1 MNRSPE
7 AQEIAKHL
15 LTHVLVRPERRM
27 GAELINA
34 AKNLARLGAINAA
47 LEALR
52 LVQLD
57 QLRRSAFRKLK
68 LELRTLLKSSESA
81 SVNSGAAPP
90 CSHPVVMCKL
100 RCAQALCW
108 MRCGGC
114 DGLTIPQS

>member
-47 LEALR
+47 LEALDWCSWTSSGVR
-52 LVQLD
+52 L
-57 QLRRSAFRKLK
+57 F
-68 LELRTLLKSSESA
+68 ESSSL
-81 SVNSGAAPP
+81 SCG
-90 CSHPVVMCKL
+90 
-100 RCAQALCW
+100 RC
-108 MRCGGC
+108 
-114 DGLTIPQS
+114 